1 MGTTYHVKVVDA
13 PDEIV
18 AEALQ
23 IDIDD
28 VLSEIN
34 RQMSTYDP
42 DSELSR
48 FNRSNSTD
56 WVPASPGLAEVVDAA
71 LRISQLTDGAFD
83 VTVGPLVNL
92 WGFGPE
98 SQINGVP
105 ADQAVAEARARV
117 GYQRIQVRTS
127 PPAIRKDRADVYLDL
142 SAIAKGYGV
151 DQIAEYLEA
160 LEITNYLVEI
170 GGELRGRGHNARGV
184 DWTVAIEKPTPG
196 ERAVEQVIH
205 IDSDAVAT
213 SGDYRN
219 FFTTDGL
226 RYSHEIDPRTGSPVS
241 HKLASVT
248 VVTDTCMLADAWA
261 TALLVL
267 GPKEGF
273 EFAERQPLAAMF
285 ITAANSSFQEAKT
298 SRFDA
303 YINR

>member
-1 MGTTYHVKVVDA
+1 MGTTYHVKVVDT

-23 IDIDD
+23 FDIDE

-48 FNRSNSTD
+48 FNRSSSTD
-56 WVPASPGLAEVVDAA
+56 WVATSPGLAEVVDAA
-71 LRISQLTDGAFD
+71 LRISQLTEGAFD

-92 WGFGPE
+92 WGFGPAP
-98 SQINGVP
+98 QTNGVP
-105 ADQAVAEARARV
+105 ADRAVAEARARV

-127 PPAIRKDRADVYLDL
+127 PPAIRKDRADVDLDL

-160 LEITNYLVEI
+160 LGITNYLVEI

-196 ERAVEQVIH
+196 ERLVEQVIH
-205 IDSDAVAT
+205 IDSAAVAT

-219 FFTTDGL
+219 FFVADGL
-226 RYSHEIDPRTGSPVS
+226 RYSHEIDPRTGRPVS

-248 VVTDTCMLADAWA
+248 VLTDTCMLADAWA

-273 EFAERQPLAAMF
+273 EIAERQPLAAMF
-285 ITAANSSFQEAKT
+285 FTAANGSFEESKT
-298 SRFDA
+298 SQFDA
-303 YINR
+303 YVNQ